1 MFQTHWHVWLQSFFD
16 AAWMLPLMRVVST
29 LGYEWAY
36 VLLIVVC
43 SFGIRLRAGLGIMM
57 AVLLMSMATHAI
69 KQGAALPRPSDVDI
83 HVLDKGRPGQALVA
97 DGAAG
102 AFWSLPTDEAIAALR
117 AQPEPEPDYGFISG
131 HVGVATAAMTAL
143 VLCFGIRSRGW
154 RLALLIGWP
163 LLMALSRMYLG
174 RHFLSDVVG
183 GWLVGMALGWLAWQC
198 LPAPARRNRTRHLI
212 LATLGVGVTAAA
224 LTTEFVPPDSAGRY
238 LGLLLV
244 FAFLDWRGWP
254 VNPQTPWQRI
264 GRVLAV
270 IGLYLVSPV
279 LEAVATALALPD
291 TAVVEVVL
299 NAIGN
304 AAIFIGGIALAGYW
318 PLTSPRTPRPAPSP
332 PGPSTAA

>member
-117 AQPEPEPDYGFISG
+117 AQPDPDYGFISG

-143 VLCFGIRSRGW
+143 VLCFGIRSAGW
-154 RLALLIGWP
+154 RIALLIGWP

-174 RHFLSDVVG
+174 RHFLSDVLG

-244 FAFLDWRGWP
+244 FAFLQWRGWP
-254 VNPQTPWQRI
+254 VDPQTSWQRI

-270 IGLYLVSPV
+270 IGLYLIMSPV
-279 LEAVATALALPD
+279 LETVATALALPD
-291 TAVVEVVL
+291 TAVVQVVL

>member
-16 AAWMLPLMRVVST
+16 AAWMLPLMNFVSA

-43 SFGIRLRAGLGIMM
+43 GFGVRLRAGLGIMM

-83 HVLDKGRPGQALVA
+83 HVLDKGRPDHALVA

-102 AFWSLPTDEAIAALR
+102 SFWTLPTDEAIAALR
-117 AQPEPEPDYGFISG
+117 AQPDPDYGFISG
-131 HVGVATAAMTAL
+131 HVGVATAAMAAV
-143 VLCFGIRSRGW
+143 VLCFGIRGVGW
-154 RLALLIGWP
+154 RIALLIGWP

-174 RHFLSDVVG
+174 RHFLSDVLG

-212 LATLGVGVTAAA
+212 LATLGICVTAAA
-224 LTTEFVPPDSAGRY
+224 LTTEFVPADSAGRY

-244 FAFLDWRGWP
+244 FAFLHWRGWP
-254 VNPQTPWQRI
+254 LDPYTPWQRI
-264 GRVLAV
+264 GRVMAV
-270 IGLYLVSPV
+270 IGLYLVISPV
-279 LEAVATALALPD
+279 LEAVAVALALPD
-291 TAVVEVVL
+291 AAVVEVVF

-304 AAIFIGGIALAGYW
+304 AAIFMGGIALAGYW
-318 PLTSPRTPRPAPSP
+318 PQAARSLPR
-332 PGPSTAA
+332 AAAVE

>member
-16 AAWMLPLMRVVST
+16 AAWMLPLMRFVST

-43 SFGIRLRAGLGIMM
+43 GFGMRLRAGLGVML

-83 HVLDKGRPGQALVA
+83 HVLDKGGPGHALVA
-97 DGAAG
+97 NGAG
-102 AFWSLPTDEAIAALR
+102 ATFWSLPTEEAIAALR
-117 AQPEPEPDYGFISG
+117 AQPDPDYGLISG

-143 VLCFGIRSRGW
+143 VLCVGIRSRRW
-154 RLALLIGWP
+154 RLALLLGWP

-174 RHFLSDVVG
+174 RHFLSDVLG

-198 LPAPARRNRTRHLI
+198 LPTPALHNRVRYLV
-212 LATLGVGVTAAA
+212 LATLGVGTTAAA
-224 LTTEFVPPDSAGRY
+224 LTTEIVPADSAGHY

-244 FAFLDWRGWP
+244 FAFLQWRGWP
-254 VNPQTPWQRI
+254 VDPQTPWQRI

-270 IGLYLVSPV
+270 VGLYLVISPV
-279 LEAVATALALPD
+279 LEAVAIALAVPD
-291 TAVVEVVL
+291 TAVVEVVF
-299 NAIGN
+299 NTIGN
-304 AAIFIGGIALAGYW
+304 AAIFMGGIALVGYW
-318 PLTSPRTPRPAPSP
+318 PL
-332 PGPSTAA
+332 AAGGVHRDAAAG